1 MPGAS
6 LPTRT
11 LADRPDLD
19 QLKRQAK
26 DLLAAFRGGEPEAAR
41 EVTAHYHDAS
51 PASFAL
57 HDAQL
62 VIARAYG
69 FASWPRL
76 KAYVEGANDRELVAA
91 VASGDVDR
99 AAAMLAARP
108 ELAMRSGA
116 LLVAVQARSVTLVR
130 LLMRHGAN
138 AHVGVYPHRDATNP
152 LTIAA
157 ERGYEDVVAAIREEE
172 RRRQSDRSGVTEP
185 ADEFFAAIGSG
196 DDERAIRLM
205 TVTPA
210 LVEVRH
216 AVFDVTPLLAAAR
229 RLNAPLVRWLT
240 SHGASVDAR
249 GGAHPADDAQRQRG
263 DAGFTALDI
272 AAYSS
277 GLGADG
283 SDTRVRFSSV
293 AETLLHAGAAMT
305 PRAAVALGR
314 LDWLRARSADGT
326 LVNRIEESGGL
337 LRVAVSHDRADV
349 LAFLLDAGF
358 DPDERTRFRDVGGD
372 GVVFT
377 WGMPLWQCAATDR
390 HEMARMLLARGADPN
405 AEVYASGSPIH
416 RAYDRGNRQMIELL
430 EQHGGA
436 LDASAVGF
444 YGLADRA
451 APLLASRDEPAEASI
466 KALLHGAACGGHED
480 IVRQALARIEW
491 RRDDPRWF
499 PILEQPLRVS
509 ERPGADR
516 NRFVRCF
523 ALLVARCDPN
533 LRGRLAEGQPFG
545 LTLLHTVAGARPH
558 VTREERVAFATL
570 LLDAGARLDARDLIL
585 ECTPLAWACRW
596 GQGELVDLFL
606 ARGADP
612 IEAGAP
618 AWATPLAWATKMGH
632 GDIEAAL
639 RQRWRAVNRSASSW
653 VPWCLVLDVR
663 GARVPGRGCRGRG
676 SGRGSGARVPR
687 AKVPGEGAHFASS
700 TSTLHPCTF
709 APLHL
714 RTSSTQAPRHH
725 ARSTFESAAQRMPVV
740 AAGDVMREGFSSF
753 SQ

>member
-1 MPGAS
+1 MSGAS

-26 DLLAAFRGGEPEAAR
+26 DLLAAFRSGETVAAR
-41 EVTAHYHDAS
+41 EVAAHYHGAS

-62 VIARAYG
+62 VLARAYG

-76 KAYVEGANDRELVAA
+76 KAYVEGASDRELVAA
-91 VASGDVDR
+91 VAAGDLDR

-138 AHVGVYPHRDATNP
+138 ARVGVYPHRDATNP
-152 LTIAA
+152 LTVAA
-157 ERGYEDVVAAIREEE
+157 ERGYEDVVSAIREEE
-172 RRRQSDRSGVTEP
+172 QRRQLDRSGVAAP
-185 ADEFFAAIGSG
+185 ADELFAAIGSG
-196 DDERAIRLM
+196 DDEKAIELM
-205 TVTPA
+205 TATPS

-216 AVFDVTPLLAAAR
+216 AVFDVTPLHAASR
-229 RLNAPLVRWLT
+229 RLDAPLVRWLT
-240 SHGASVDAR
+240 THGASVHAR
-249 GGAHPADDAQRQRG
+249 GGAHPTDDPQRQKG
-263 DAGFTALDI
+263 DAGYTALDI
-272 AAYSS
+272 AAYWS
-277 GLGADG
+277 GLGADD
-283 SDTRVRFSSV
+283 SVRFSSV
-293 AETLLHAGAAMT
+293 AKALLQAGAALT
-305 PRAAVALGR
+305 PLAAVALGR
-314 LDWLRARSADGT
+314 LDWLRARSAEGT
-326 LVNRIEESGGL
+326 LENRIEESGGL

-436 LDASAVGF
+436 LDAGAVGF

-451 APLLASRDEPAEASI
+451 APLLAARGESAEASI
-466 KALLHGAACGGHED
+466 KDLLHGAACGGHED
-480 IVRQALARIEW
+480 IVREALARVEW

-509 ERPGADR
+509 GQRGADR

-612 IEAGAP
+612 VEAGAP
-618 AWATPLAWATKMGH
+618 PWATPLAWARKMAH
-632 GDIEAAL
+632 GEIEAAL
-639 RQRWRAVNRSASSW
+639 RRA
-653 VPWCLVLDVR
+653 
-663 GARVPGRGCRGRG
+663 GAR
-676 SGRGSGARVPR
+676 
-687 AKVPGEGAHFASS
+687 
-700 TSTLHPCTF
+700 
-709 APLHL
+709 
-714 RTSSTQAPRHH
+714 
-725 ARSTFESAAQRMPVV
+725 
-740 AAGDVMREGFSSF
+740 
-753 SQ
+753 